1 MKIQNYRQVSA
12 TKAAPGVTMRVICGP
27 AEKAPNFVMRHFDF
41 EPGAAMPF
49 HKHPWEHEF
58 FVLEGK
64 GFIKTAEG
72 NLPVEKGDTALV
84 LPNEMHSVQNPGKE
98 KMSIICLVPLVD
110 GKMPMATET
119 K

>member
-1 MKIQNYRQVSA
+1 MKIQSYKQVKE
-12 TKAAPGVTMRVICGP
+12 TQAAPGVKMRIVCGE
-27 AEKAPNFVMRHFDF
+27 AEKAPNFVMRHFEF

-64 GFIKTAEG
+64 GTIKTDKGE
-72 NLPVEKGDTALV
+72 LPVNTGDSALV
-84 LPNEMHSVQNPGKE
+84 LPNEMHSVRNPNKE
-98 KMSIICLVPLVD
+98 ILRIICLVPMID
-110 GKMPMATET
+110 GKMPVASAP